1 MEAVKNKTE
10 NIQIETAEPKSQ
22 DIDALEV
29 AAKLKQNSTK
39 NKKIPKDP
47 VSKQTTEEKIDEYND
62 SVRETVLKN
71 DLVPQLIKNES
82 QKRIFKTSLMS
93 YVKNMIIC
101 QTILITIPIILMILS
116 SFVKLPFLN
125 VLTETNFQFFCS
137 FLKYYIS
144 AIILEFIAMLLFIVK
159 YVFDKS
165 ITDLVKDYKKDN

>member
-1 MEAVKNKTE
+1 MEAVEIKSE
-10 NIQIETAEPKSQ
+10 DAQVVVEELEPKT
-22 DIDALEV
+22 IDEV
-29 AAKLKQNSTK
+29 EIAEKLKQNSTK
-39 NKKIPKDP
+39 NTKVAKATGQ
-47 VSKQTTEEKIDEYND
+47 KQTTKEKIDKYNN

-71 DLVPQLIKNES
+71 DLIPQLIENEV
-82 QKRIFKTSLMS
+82 QKRTFKTSLMN

-101 QTILITIPIILMILS
+101 QTILITIPIILMTVS
-116 SFVKLPFLN
+116 SFIKLPFLN

-144 AIILEFIAMLLFIVK
+144 AIILEFIAMLFFIVK